1 MTKINFEQ
9 IPSINADCIIGFGD
23 GCRIAGNL
31 KKNNLRFFST
41 PFDWQ
46 MKYNLETVLALLE
59 NKGKT
64 FFKNYKLDSQYNR
77 GIHLGLVDTDNG
89 MVSLH
94 DFNKYFPKKINEI
107 IFKYKC
113 RRRFNRLDKI
123 LKDAQNI
130 CIVTN
135 RSIKT
140 KEILSFIEKFSQLYT
155 FKHLYYINIYENNSN
170 NCYKDLIKTEMDNIT
185 ILEYYFNDEYPKG
198 NNKEIKS
205 NYWLGNTD
213 YWEKIL
219 SKITLNKKFLKKYI
233 SYRMLT
239 IKKLKDLFKS

>member
-9 IPSINADCIIGFGD
+9 TPNINADCIIGFGD

-46 MKYNLETVLALLE
+46 LNYSLETVFTLLE

-64 FFKNYKLDSQYNR
+64 FFNNYKLNSKYNK
-77 GIHLGLVDTDNG
+77 GKKLGLVDTNNG
-89 MVSLH
+89 MVSIH
-94 DFNKYFPKKINEI
+94 DFSKYLPNKINEI
-107 IFKYKC
+107 IFKYKY

-135 RSIKT
+135 RSIKSKVFDAICFPLYSFKIYSLLKNNFSFSAFIPVYPAT
-140 KEILSFIEKFSQLYT
+140 LLST
-155 FKHLYYINIYENNSN
+155 
-170 NCYKDLIKTEMDNIT
+170 LIK
-185 ILEYYFNDEYPKG
+185 
-198 NNKEIKS
+198 
-205 NYWLGNTD
+205 
-213 YWEKIL
+213 
-219 SKITLNKKFLKKYI
+219 
-233 SYRMLT
+233 
-239 IKKLKDLFKS
+239 

>member
-1 MTKINFEQ
+1 MAKINFEQ
-9 IPSINADCIIGFGD
+9 TPNINVDCIIGFGD

-46 MKYNLETVLALLE
+46 LNYSLETVFTLLE
-59 NKGKT
+59 NKGKA
-64 FFKNYKLDSQYNR
+64 FFNNYKLNPKYNK
-77 GIHLGLVDTDNG
+77 GKKLGLVDTDTG
-89 MVSLH
+89 MVSEH
-94 DFNKYFPKKINEI
+94 DFYKYLPNKINEI
-107 IFKYKC
+107 IFRYKY

-135 RSIKT
+135 RLIKT

-155 FKHLYYINIYENNSN
+155 FKHLYYINIYENSSKNE
-170 NCYKDLIKTEMDNIT
+170 YEDLIKTEIKNIT
-185 ILEYYFNDEYPKG
+185 ILEYYFNDEYPKE
-198 NNKEIKS
+198 NDNEIKS
-205 NYWLGNTD
+205 NYWLGNID
-213 YWEKIL
+213 YWGKIL

-233 SYRMLT
+233 SYRMVI
-239 IKKLKDLFKS
+239 IKELRNIIKN